1 MGHEQT
7 DITHKNYFRA
17 GETMPS
23 LKEYVDR
30 IDIKYTGIL
39 PPFGWADSYQGGLR
53 IVVGGSR

>member
-7 DITHKNYFRA
+7 DVTHKNYFRA

-30 IDIKYTGIL
+30 IDIKYTGIR
-39 PPFGWADSYQGGLR
+39 PPLGWADTYKGGLR
-53 IVVGGSR
+53 VVAGGN